1 MQIVLLFFFQ
11 EHSSCTN
18 LQNYKQSTIMD
29 LNLFSPAHQT
39 MFYMKVTFLGTNG
52 WYDTVTGNTCS
63 VLIQSEKFD
72 IILDAGNGI
81 AKVDRY
87 ITQEKPAY
95 LFISHFHLDHIT
107 GLHTLVKFNF
117 RKGLTICGQPGTE
130 EVLKS
135 LVREPFTVP
144 FEKLPYLVN
153 FLEVSDGTNSVPFP
167 VEFRWLLH
175 PVPCLGYRI
184 LIDNRIITYCTDT
197 GFCENAILLAQ
208 DADLL
213 ITECGLLPG
222 EKSPEWPHLNPE
234 TAIRIALESHAKR
247 LALMHFGAEVYK
259 SHDDRARIKTRFEPA
274 FPGLVVAYDDLC
286 IEL

>member
-1 MQIVLLFFFQ
+1 
-11 EHSSCTN
+11 
-18 LQNYKQSTIMD
+18 
-29 LNLFSPAHQT
+29 
-39 MFYMKVTFLGTNG
+39 MKVTFLGTNG

-87 ITQEKPAY
+87 ITQDKPVY

-117 RKGLTICGQPGTE
+117 WEGLNICGQPGTE
-130 EVLKS
+130 EILKS

-144 FEKLPYLVN
+144 FAKLPYPVN
-153 FLEVSDGTNSVPFP
+153 FIELSEGRHNDPFP
-167 VEFRWLLH
+167 IECRLLLH
-175 PVPCLGYRI
+175 PVPCFGYR
-184 LIDNRIITYCTDT
+184 LVIDNRIITYCTDT
-197 GFCENAILLAQ
+197 GFCENAVLLAQ

-222 EKSPEWPHLNPE
+222 EQSPGWPHLNPE
-234 TAIRIALESHAKR
+234 TAIRIAKESDAKR

-259 SHDDRARIKTRFEPA
+259 SSDDRARIKEQFEPS
-274 FPGLVVAYDDLC
+274 FPGLIVGSDDLS

>member
-1 MQIVLLFFFQ
+1 
-11 EHSSCTN
+11 
-18 LQNYKQSTIMD
+18 
-29 LNLFSPAHQT
+29 
-39 MFYMKVTFLGTNG
+39 MKVTFLGTNG

-87 ITQEKPAY
+87 ITQDKPVY

-117 RKGLTICGQPGTE
+117 WEGLNICGQPGTE
-130 EVLKS
+130 EILKS

-144 FEKLPYLVN
+144 FAKLPYPVN
-153 FLEVSDGTNSVPFP
+153 FIELSEGRHNDPFP
-167 VEFRWLLH
+167 IECRLLLH
-175 PVPCLGYRI
+175 PVPCFGYR
-184 LIDNRIITYCTDT
+184 LVIDNRIITYCTDT
-197 GFCENAILLAQ
+197 GFCENAVLLAQ

-222 EKSPEWPHLNPE
+222 EQSPGWPHLNPE
-234 TAIRIALESHAKR
+234 TAIRIAKESDAKR

-259 SHDDRARIKTRFEPA
+259 SSDDRARIKKQFEPS
-274 FPGLVVAYDDLC
+274 FPGLIVASDDLS